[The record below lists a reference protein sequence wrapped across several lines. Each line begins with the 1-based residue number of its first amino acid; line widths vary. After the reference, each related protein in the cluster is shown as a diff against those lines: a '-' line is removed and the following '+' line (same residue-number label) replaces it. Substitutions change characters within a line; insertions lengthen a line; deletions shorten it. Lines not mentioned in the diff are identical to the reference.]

1 MTPTTAADIFR
12 NVVKSHRDIKLKLIP
27 ANKENTSGW
36 GMRAVVL
43 IQTCSFRSGWV
54 GTQSEMRADLS
65 SPPGPQQTRT
75 TKVLTYPR
83 VCIGGLVLLFLQGSR
98 AEQQDKT
105 HFHSRAHTHT
115 HHHRPSTNE
124 IQISCHT
131 LALRIYWLLLNEI
144 YCRLYAIVLI
154 NAWSWW
160 LESVYSW
167 RLLWNAPPTPTSQRV
182 EQAAHIEFLLGET
195 FIRNIFCFFNPPWIA
210 VRINQRGLETY
221 PFAVTA

>member
-54 GTQSEMRADLS
+54 GTQSEMCADLS

-105 HFHSRAHTHT
+105 HFHSRAQTHT
-115 HHHRPSTNE
+115 DPAPMRFRSAATHLPSGFTG
-124 IQISCHT
+124 C
-131 LALRIYWLLLNEI
+131 YWMRRFIAVYMLLF
-144 YCRLYAIVLI
+144 
-154 NAWSWW
+154 W
-160 LESVYSW
+160 LMHGLGDWKVFTVGACCEMH
-167 RLLWNAPPTPTSQRV
+167 PPTPTSQRV
-182 EQAAHIEFLLGET
+182 EQAVHIEFLLGET